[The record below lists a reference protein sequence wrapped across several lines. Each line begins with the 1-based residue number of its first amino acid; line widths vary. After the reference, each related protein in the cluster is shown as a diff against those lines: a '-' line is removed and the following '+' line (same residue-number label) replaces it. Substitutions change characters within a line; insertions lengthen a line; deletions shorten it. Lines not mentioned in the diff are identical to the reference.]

1 MHCWLGMMNLNNSS
15 RTFLISKLVPCVVSP
30 SAPKVLNLFDAFIAH
45 VSEEKKWGPIRS
57 TEFVT
62 KHFGHLC
69 DLLERHFSD
78 WDVQGIPRPIAQT
91 DQERVF
97 VAWPHEQFRR
107 FSGLEE
113 TIDRNFCEVFE
124 FIQSLSGRPFLIIC
138 ALWLKCMK
146 FRTIYISDA
155 KGDEG
160 VDLLGLLDQGGLRA
174 LIAVVQ
180 AKTSNEAVTKGTVM
194 AEYGKYKSLIHTEK
208 YMEYRKALDID
219 GSIQGST
226 WTYVIMANQA
236 FNGPARVAARQLG
249 ILLRSLHQISFDI
262 AKEYTKS
269 QIESEVN
276 RIVNAEEGAPRVDLT
291 TNFYNQ
297 LRI

>member
-1 MHCWLGMMNLNNSS
+1 MNPNNAS
-15 RTFLISKLVPCVVSP
+15 RSFIFSELVPRVISP
-30 SAPKVLNLFDAFIAH
+30 SAPKVLNLFDAFKDH
-45 VSEEKKWGPIRS
+45 VSENKGWGPIR
-57 TEFVT
+57 TTDFVT
-62 KHFGHLC
+62 KHFSHLC
-69 DLLERHFSD
+69 EFVENHFSD
-78 WDVQGIPRPIAQT
+78 WDAQGIPRPIAQT
-91 DQERVF
+91 DQERVY

-107 FSGLEE
+107 YSGLEE
-113 TIDRNFCEVFE
+113 SIDENFCEVFE
-124 FIQSLSGRPFLIIC
+124 FVQSLNGKQFLVIC
-138 ALWLKCMK
+138 ALWLKCME

-160 VDLLGLLDQGGLRA
+160 VDLLGILDQGGLRA
-174 LIAVVQ
+174 LIVVVQ
-180 AKTSNEAVTKGTVM
+180 AKTSNQEVTKGTVM

-208 YMEYRKALDID
+208 YMEYRHALGID
-219 GSIQGST
+219 NSIQGGT

-262 AKEYTKS
+262 AKRYTRC

-276 RIVNAEEGAPRVDLT
+276 RIVSAEDDAPRADLT
-291 TNFYNQ
+291 TNFHNQ